1 MIIIHRHNSHK
12 QKLLWVF
19 HNLWTIKESWACSG
33 GLPSLNLRRD
43 GLFPLWH
50 RPVGS
55 IEAGAAQLPL
65 STQALTSSLGW
76 LAPTAQTASLE
87 LHSGGTN
94 FEAVLRVTG
103 WLVLPA
109 EGCAHS
115 AHCLRQWFW
124 LMGVSAISTWPLM
137 HYGLKNDVAG
147 AAGC

>member
-19 HNLWTIKESWACSG
+19 RNLWTIKESWACSG

-65 STQALTSSLGW
+65 STRALTSPPGW
-76 LAPTAQTASLE
+76 LAPAAQP
-87 LHSGGTN
+87 GGRSTLGAPTLRLSWGSQAGWYGQQR
-94 FEAVLRVTG
+94 AVLTVPTALDNGSG
-103 WLVLPA
+103 WWVCQPSPH
-109 EGCAHS
+109 GH
-115 AHCLRQWFW
+115 
-124 LMGVSAISTWPLM
+124 
-137 HYGLKNDVAG
+137 
-147 AAGC
+147 

>member
-1 MIIIHRHNSHK
+1 M
-12 QKLLWVF
+12 
-19 HNLWTIKESWACSG
+19 
-33 GLPSLNLRRD
+33 
-43 GLFPLWH
+43 
-50 RPVGS
+50 GS

-76 LAPTAQTASLE
+76 LAPTAQTASSELHSGGTNFVTLKTASKLVPPE

-103 WLVLPA
+103 WLVWPA